1 MVLEEMRS
9 HLAATRIE
17 LKDLARCALGLQEVE
32 LSAYLTLLKSG
43 PMTVKDLAKK
53 TRRSR
58 PTAQRIL
65 GNLVSKGLA
74 HRRERIIDRGGYFF
88 IYEATPTERVKKLI
102 RDIVEEW
109 YRKMEEA
116 LDKGSFK

>member
-1 MVLEEMRS
+1 MRS

-17 LKDLARCALGLQEVE
+17 LRDLARCALGLQEVE
-32 LSAYLTLLKSG
+32 LSAYLTLLKGG

-65 GNLVSKGLA
+65 GNLVGKGLA
-74 HRRERIIDRGGYFF
+74 HRKERIIDRGGYFF
-88 IYEATPTERVKKLI
+88 VYEATPAERVKKLI

-109 YRKMEEA
+109 YRKMEDT